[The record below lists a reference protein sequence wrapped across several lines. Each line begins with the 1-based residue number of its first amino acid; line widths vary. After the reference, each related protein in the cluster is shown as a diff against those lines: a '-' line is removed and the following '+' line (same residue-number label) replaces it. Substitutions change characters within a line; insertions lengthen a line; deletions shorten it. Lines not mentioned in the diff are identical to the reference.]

1 MPDHDCRP
9 RFFRAFTSPLLLQL
23 LSLDI
28 TLTMTRSATAPG
40 AFRRDARPPISSDPA
55 PTPGAV
61 AVSRRRTVVPR
72 PTLHPVSAPTTPAD
86 EAGPGRHRRTVPI
99 TDAYVRRFWT
109 AAIGPGAVA
118 DLLRL
123 AAAAER
129 GRSLLRPVHL
139 DTLLRHRLVVCVR
152 STIVVPRTVPPVPR
166 SLLTMLPVSLRR
178 DHEEWQTGAP
188 PVS

>member
-1 MPDHDCRP
+1 
-9 RFFRAFTSPLLLQL
+9 
-23 LSLDI
+23 
-28 TLTMTRSATAPG
+28 MTKSATAPG
-40 AFRRDARPPISSDPA
+40 AFRRDARPPISPDPA

-61 AVSRRRTVVPR
+61 AVSRRQTVVPR
-72 PTLHPVSAPTTPAD
+72 PTLHPVPAPSTHADTTR
-86 EAGPGRHRRTVPI
+86 PGRGRRTVPV

-152 STIVVPRTVPPVPR
+152 GTIVVPAEVPRVPR
-166 SLLTMLPVSLRR
+166 SLLAALPVSIRR
-178 DHEEWQTGAP
+178 EQQEWQTGYL
-188 PVS
+188 PVSR